1 MIVIKTAHVSKLF
14 LANFERTY
22 DGLYIF
28 YFLRL
33 QHASIKSNDWRCNF
47 TLPHLKAAL
56 KGPIKNG
63 LNAV

>member
-1 MIVIKTAHVSKLF
+1 MIEILFMIVIKTAHVSKLF

-33 QHASIKSNDWRCNF
+33 QQASIKSKILHF
-47 TLPHLKAAL
+47 
-56 KGPIKNG
+56 PI
-63 LNAV
+63 